1 MKNEII
7 KEIEIERNMIDGCL
21 NVLQRT
27 DDELEVYKQVTNIN
41 FYMNRILK
49 LKIKFMEV
57 QNENN

>member
-1 MKNEII
+1 MQSDII
-7 KEIEIERNMIDGCL
+7 KEIELERNMINGCL

-27 DDELEVYKQVTNIN
+27 DDELEVYRQVTNIN

-49 LKIKFMEV
+49 LKIKFMEA